1 MLGQLE
7 VVRDGQRVEL
17 GGLKQRAVLAAL
29 LLDANRVVS
38 LDRLVESLWPD
49 ERPNRAIATVQVFVS
64 NLRRALEPERPRGAP
79 AELLTSRAPGYLL
92 AIEPQDLDAHAF
104 ETLAEEGRAALADGD
119 PEHAAD
125 LLAEAGAL
133 WRGPA
138 LAEFAGEPWAEA
150 EAARLEELRL
160 LCHEDLFE
168 SALVLGRHAIMVA
181 ELEQFVGRH
190 PLRERPRAQLMLALY
205 RSGRQAQALTVARD
219 GRRVLGEE
227 LGLDPGA
234 PLRALEQSILRQDP
248 SLDWSEPAAAAR
260 RTATPAG
267 ASHAEDVPGRV
278 LVVDDSVINR
288 RLLVAALRELGHD
301 VVTADNGRRALDM
314 LAAEQDGF
322 DLVLLDLFMPV
333 VDGFETLAAIKS
345 DLALRHLP
353 VIMVSAVHEMESV
366 IRCIELGA
374 ADYVTKPFGAA
385 MLRARV
391 RASLAAKRIRD
402 AELGD
407 LARMAEA
414 VEQVRAREA
423 ALQAEIDQLRAAV
436 QHGQQSHQNQPG
448 RAGV

>member
-1 MLGQLE
+1 
-7 VVRDGQRVEL
+7 
-17 GGLKQRAVLAAL
+17 
-29 LLDANRVVS
+29 
-38 LDRLVESLWPD
+38 
-49 ERPNRAIATVQVFVS
+49 
-64 NLRRALEPERPRGAP
+64 
-79 AELLTSRAPGYLL
+79 
-92 AIEPQDLDAHAF
+92 
-104 ETLAEEGRAALADGD
+104 
-119 PEHAAD
+119 
-125 LLAEAGAL
+125 
-133 WRGPA
+133 
-138 LAEFAGEPWAEA
+138 
-150 EAARLEELRL
+150 
-160 LCHEDLFE
+160 
-168 SALVLGRHAIMVA
+168 
-181 ELEQFVGRH
+181 
-190 PLRERPRAQLMLALY
+190 
-205 RSGRQAQALTVARD
+205 
-219 GRRVLGEE
+219 
-227 LGLDPGA
+227 
-234 PLRALEQSILRQDP
+234 
-248 SLDWSEPAAAAR
+248 
-260 RTATPAG
+260 
-267 ASHAEDVPGRV
+267 V
-278 LVVDDSVINR
+278 LVVDDSAINR